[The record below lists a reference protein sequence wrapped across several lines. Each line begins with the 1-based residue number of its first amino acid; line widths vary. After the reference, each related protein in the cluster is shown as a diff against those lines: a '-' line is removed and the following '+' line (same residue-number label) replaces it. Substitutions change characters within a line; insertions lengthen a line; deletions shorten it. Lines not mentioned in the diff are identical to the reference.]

1 MSLFTEMYRRKPAG
15 RSEALVYITVI
26 LLNPTI
32 SYMLPTEPTE
42 PSEPTEPTEPNEPTE
57 PAMPTEPTTTSPE

>member
-1 MSLFTEMYRRKPAG
+1 MYRWKAAG
-15 RSEALVYITVI
+15 RREALVYITVI

-42 PSEPTEPTEPNEPTE
+42 PTEPSEP
-57 PAMPTEPTTTSPE
+57 AKPTEPTTTSPE